1 MVLDTRTLDSLH
13 DLAAVVQEYVSP
25 GATPNRRS
33 RTELTP
39 QQKEDGCMMRYLRG
53 WHVHHIVEALGI
65 AGANYS
71 FNWEDNMTEALEE
84 CALSD
89 YWNTQ
94 QLRLRPGAQISK
106 AGPNR
111 YGAARQSSLRNAVA
125 EILIANPKQRNAPDT
140 DDEGKDIPGTSLMD
154 KAFAR
159 IDRQIEQGVYH
170 SGYVKPRAPGRQN
183 FNRYIRD
190 LEALGFVWEG
200 AGRTQIMAELPDD
213 IREAVDNEI
222 RRQCR
227 NQVAVG
233 ATITREGRQRAS
245 ALNYSAI
252 ARDVSSNF
260 IIDEQLQD
268 TLETMGYP
276 AVNAGYVRQLCQ
288 DAGITADVR
297 RPVTVQIADEA
308 NIKLVKDERE
318 KDPRASAWQ
327 IYQRTGLRLPIVEG
341 ILDAQGLP
349 RAGRGYTTGE
359 IREIIL
365 KAHDEKLTVQGMLG
379 KYPELVEY
387 FKEGK
392 PDAYTLIRQIILRA
406 NKTPHTDITLAA
418 EIADERRIPLR
429 AAQLKSVFIA
439 HLRARDQEWIDRVRS
454 NIPRA
459 QRADLLYED
468 TGYTVDSLA
477 ASLNETPEFIRRVI
491 RLLEAETMPLV
502 AIQSRLHVHTRVI
515 LGDIPEGQILVF
527 PYSALRWITRGGET
541 LEGEVGL

>member
-94 QLRLRPGAQISK
+94 GLRLRPGAQISK
-106 AGPNR
+106 EGTNR

-125 EILIANPKQRNAPDT
+125 EVLIANPKQRNAPDT
-140 DDEGKDIPGTSLMD
+140 DDEGKDIPGTSLME

-159 IDRQIEQGVYH
+159 IDRQIAEGLYH
-170 SGYVKPRAPGRQN
+170 SGYAKPREPGRQN

-200 AGRTQIMAELPDD
+200 AGRTQIMADLPDD

-222 RRQCR
+222 LRQCR
-227 NQVAVG
+227 HQLTAG
-233 ATITREGRQRAS
+233 ATITRQGRQRA
-245 ALNYSAI
+245 APLNYSAI

-260 IIDEQLQD
+260 IIDELD
-268 TLETMGYP
+268 PESPETLVSLGYP
-276 AVNAGYVRQLCQ
+276 AVQPGYVRQLCQ
-288 DAGITADVR
+288 DAKITVDIR
-297 RPVTVQIADEA
+297 RPLKDQIADEA

-318 KDPRASAWQ
+318 TDPGASAWQ
-327 IYQRTGLRLPIVEG
+327 IYQRTGLHLPLVEG

-365 KAHDEKLTVQGMLG
+365 KAHDDERLTVQGMLD

-406 NKTPHTDITLAA
+406 GKTPHTDITLEA
-418 EIADERRIPLR
+418 EITETRRIAAR

-439 HLRARDQEWIDRVRS
+439 HLRSWNEQELGRIRGNLSRAEQSGRPVRTL
-454 NIPRA
+454 R
-459 QRADLLYED
+459 ED
-468 TGYTVDSLA
+468 TGYTLDSLA
-477 ASLNETPEFIRRVI
+477 ASLNETPEFTRSAIA
-491 RLLEAETMPLV
+491 LLEAETTPLI
-502 AIQSRLHVHTRVI
+502 AIRGDDIVI
-515 LGDIPEGQILVF
+515 
-527 PYSALRWITRGGET
+527 PYPALRWITRGGER
-541 LEGEVGL
+541 LEGEVG